1 MVTYIQIIRWKAI
14 TNVFKI
20 VHKEI
25 INSLIHNQRLVYN
38 NVKETNL
45 LSKTTNIFVRHAK
58 TTIMLYKWDNNVLIV
73 KMNQNMLINKNVNQK
88 LAY

>member
-45 LSKTTNIFVRHAK
+45 LSKTMNIFVRHAK
-58 TTIMLYKWDNNVLIV
+58 TTIM
-73 KMNQNMLINKNVNQK
+73 
-88 LAY
+88 